1 VESNSTI
8 IKAST
13 EPENFRTIITLQE
26 AQENIEFLRT
36 QVESWVAVLFNVYG
50 SVARDSRTMVGD
62 VINSWLSI
70 ASEKVDSFD
79 WTLNEDVTYLTGEP

>member
-1 VESNSTI
+1 MESNSAM
-8 IKAST
+8 IKAPNEESSR
-13 EPENFRTIITLQE
+13 PSITLQE

-62 VINSWLSI
+62 VIDAWMSI
-70 ASEKVDSFD
+70 ASEKVDS
-79 WTLNEDVTYLTGEP
+79 L